1 MESSVSIPPRRI
13 IRIASGLANTPA
25 ELIEPILADLPLH
38 RVLDLL
44 ATRYGPRERPY
55 PSYRNGTSL
64 GAAIRGS
71 VAWPMLRQA
80 DLSRLRS
87 LWVAFNQLSLLSEG
101 RFLASSVCKPAYTD
115 KLCANFNMTG
125 EQLQQR
131 LEDDLKT
138 AFLNRV
144 VIQGRFKGKGTTLK
158 ALSKY
163 LPEAAKE
170 LSSFCHTK
178 TVSVRSM
185 AAKWTANDC
194 IGILPHLLEAQ
205 RRLDEEKAT
214 ELRYLADVYE
224 RYPTYLKTAEAPQ
237 SPRQNLQH
245 IQQQLKYH
253 ARRPGQLKYT
263 FRYAHSI
270 LVPYDWC
277 FRLFDAVADQVQHK
291 DVEHVVDWQKVTDG
305 MKGVFAP
312 ETKRPLHRLTSSR
325 RQVIRRQDDIA
336 PTPAEELCWLESF
349 MCAIR
354 WIETE
359 FPDLAAD
366 LKASST
372 VPEAPLAG
380 VLLEPADFDDFIH
393 NARAEDVAT
402 QLRAD
407 FEVSKQEGAPQLPSL
422 VALYMPPFSSP
433 RARKIARRLWPGVR
447 GHFGVQELLYDQMI
461 RAIKTTLAQ
470 GPGTDAH
477 DDGQDEVQQHM
488 PTLHTTAGDRKRTCY
503 ICHMVLDTP
512 HRTLPS
518 MCGAC
523 GDFNL
528 AERALSLPENLS
540 LHGRTALVTG
550 GRTNL
555 GFHTALRLL
564 RCGAFVIASSRYPED
579 ALSRYRAEF
588 GFEAWADRLRI
599 VGADFRTARDA
610 FALVEATRGILAR
623 EGRTLDILINNAA
636 QTLTDPVER
645 EREAIAR
652 EQMLLLLPPREAP
665 ADGGGPGE
673 RVVVRQGYEARVRGG
688 ATGVVRGVDGGDAGC
703 LTADSSPAGE
713 PPSLDAPMS
722 NLQVSSPPAAPPSS
736 WVQSLSDIPY
746 EDVITAHSVN
756 TFVPLILVRELLP
769 LMRQGGGGGHIVNVS
784 SREGLFERRRDGAAK
799 NGKHVHTN
807 MSKAGLN
814 MITETEA
821 AGAWKRGRVAMNT
834 VDPGYMSAAPEMEA
848 SHGGERPI
856 GWEDGAG
863 RVLWPIAKAE
873 RGEVVWGRFLK
884 HYGAVRVDTRRGRG

>member
-1 MESSVSIPPRRI
+1 MESSVSIPSRRI
-13 IRIASGLANTPA
+13 IRIASGLADTPV

-44 ATRYGPRERPY
+44 ATRYGLRERPY
-55 PSYRNGTSL
+55 PGYRNGTSL

-87 LWVAFNQLSLLSEG
+87 LWTAFNQLSLLSEG
-101 RFLASSVCKPAYTD
+101 LFLASSVCKPAYID
-115 KLCANFNMTG
+115 RLCANFNMTG
-125 EQLQQR
+125 KELQQS

-138 AFLNRV
+138 AFFDRV
-144 VIQGRFKGKGTTLK
+144 VIQVRFKGKGTTLT

-163 LPEAAKE
+163 LTATAKE
-170 LSSFCHTK
+170 LSCFSFSHTK

-185 AAKWTANDC
+185 AAKWTVDDC
-194 IGILPHLLEAQ
+194 IGILPNLLEAQ
-205 RRLDEEKAT
+205 RHLDEEKAT
-214 ELRYLADVYE
+214 ELRYLADMYE
-224 RYPTYLKTAEAPQ
+224 RYPTYLKTAGAPQ
-237 SPRQNLQH
+237 SPRQDLQH
-245 IQQQLKYH
+245 IPQQLKYH
-253 ARRPGQLKYT
+253 ARRPDRLKYA

-277 FRLFDAVADQVQHK
+277 FRLFDAVAGQAQHK
-291 DVEHVVDWQKVTDG
+291 DVDHVVDWQKATDG
-305 MKGVFAP
+305 MRGLFAP
-312 ETKRPLHRLTSSR
+312 EANRPLHRLTSSR

-359 FPDLAAD
+359 FPALAAD
-366 LKASST
+366 LKAAST
-372 VPEAPLAG
+372 VPGTPRAG

-407 FEVSKQEGAPQLPSL
+407 LEVSKQEGAPQLPSL

-433 RARKIARRLWPGVR
+433 RARKIARHLWPGVR

-461 RAIKTTLAQ
+461 KAIKTTLAQ
-470 GPGTDAH
+470 VPGTDAH
-477 DDGQDEVQQHM
+477 DDGQDEVQRHM
-488 PTLHTTAGDRKRTCY
+488 PTLHTTAADRKRTCY

-512 HRTLPS
+512 HKTLPS
-518 MCGAC
+518 M
-523 GDFNL
+523 
-528 AERALSLPENLS
+528 
-540 LHGRTALVTG
+540 TALVTG

-564 RCGAFVIASSRYPED
+564 RCGAFVVASSRYPED

-588 GFEAWADRLRI
+588 GFDAWSDRLRI

-645 EREAIAR
+645 EKEAIAR
-652 EQMLLLLPPREAP
+652 EQMLLLLLPPLEAP
-665 ADGGGPGE
+665 ADGGGPGGE
-673 RVVVRQGYEARVRGG
+673 RVVVRQGYAARVRGG

-703 LTADSSPAGE
+703 LTADSSADDE

-722 NLQVSSPPAAPPSS
+722 NLQVSSPPAPSPSS

-746 EDVITAHSVN
+746 EDVVTAHSVN

-769 LMRQGGGGGHIVNVS
+769 LMRHGGGGGRGCSGHIVNVS

-821 AGAWKRGRVAMNT
+821 AGAWRRGRGRVAMNT

-848 SHGGERPI
+848 SRGGERPI